1 MPVSGSVRVNTRL
14 DNSQL
19 MKDCRTLKAVVTEA
33 ANAVKRAF
41 HGREIQALEQQ
52 IEATREAMTPIV
64 QQLTEIENR
73 AAAAG
78 KNVARDFQKAQA
90 EAGKLQQQYDALLNK
105 ISEYEAKARAPYDA
119 QIVTYKPTQTD
130 LANNAAVERQYEAAM
145 ASDQVYQKMIAD
157 AEQLRAKQYQ
167 VNQTVQQMKQ
177 AADDAG
183 GTSSARYTELQGE
196 LEALRGR
203 TQDLNDQMRN
213 LGVTGNNTGG
223 MIASAIGGVASRA
236 FSNLQKGA
244 KSVLKT
250 LGTLVKSGIGK
261 ITSSLAQSSKGLQ
274 TFLNRLGSI
283 AAGALVFNVI
293 SAGLRNMTNYM
304 GQALLSSASLR
315 TALGNLSGAAQT
327 AAAPLIQVL
336 TPALTALANAAA
348 TVFSYIAQ
356 LVSFLTGTTVS
367 AASDAAAGVAGV
379 GSAAE
384 ETAQQIKDANKSLAG
399 FDELERLGEPHQDAG
414 SGGGGGAATNQIVP
428 NYDFQGKSPFLDS
441 VLAAIKAGDW
451 YQVGALVA
459 QKLNESMAAIDWG
472 PIDATAIRW
481 STNLYNGLNGAVQNL
496 DWGLLGSTIGN
507 GLNTVLHFID
517 TFFQGFDWV
526 TLGAGVGTGLN
537 NLFATVDWGALG
549 RVLSDKLMAL
559 LQTLHGFVQTFD
571 WAALGM
577 DIATMFGAALANINW
592 VQAAG
597 DLGALAIGVLTAI
610 NTALAQ
616 ADWGLVG
623 QTIMNMLAAIDWLGL
638 IQQLVE
644 LLANTW
650 PLVLTAVLLPAIGSW
665 ITGTLLP
672 AIGAWVAGTVIPA
685 ISQWLAGIAASIVA
699 SIGLWPAILIVALV
713 ALFAALTA
721 VIVANWDEIS
731 NWFSDAWDE
740 FVTGWNDFWNGVA
753 VSAQEWWGNIVE
765 KWTNFCNGI
774 VNGFNNLKA
783 TLSQAWNSFWNSI
796 VTSAQEWWRSI
807 TAAWTNL
814 CNGVVDTFNGLKNS
828 LGQAWNT
835 FWTGLRDRVGDI
847 WNGIVNT
854 VRGAVN
860 SLLGFVNGMLSGIV
874 SGLNGAIDTLNR
886 LSIDI
891 PDWVPVVGGNHLGFS
906 IAHIT
911 APQIP
916 YLAQGA
922 VIPPNREFL
931 AVLGDQTHGTNI
943 EAPLETIQQAVASV
957 MQDNLDGELAA
968 LENIYTALQDILQA
982 VYGIDLSN
990 NAVGRAME
998 RYQMR
1003 QAVITG
1009 RG

>member
-1 MPVSGSVRVNTRL
+1 MNLSVSGSVRINTRL

-19 MKDCRTLKAVVTEA
+19 MKDCRALKTVVTEV

-52 IEATREAMTPIV
+52 MEATREAMSPIV
-64 QQLTEIENR
+64 QELTEIENR
-73 AAAAG
+73 ASAAG
-78 KNVARDFQKAQA
+78 KNSARDFQKAQA

-105 ISEYEAKARAPYDA
+105 ISEYEAKARAPFDA
-119 QIVTYKPTQTD
+119 QLVTYKPTQTD
-130 LANNAAVERQYEAAM
+130 LANNAAVEQQYAAAM

-203 TQDLNDQMRN
+203 TQDLNDQLRN

-223 MIASAIGGVASRA
+223 MIAAAIGGAASRA
-236 FSNLQKGA
+236 FSTLQKGA
-244 KSVLKT
+244 RSVLKT
-250 LGTLVKSGIGK
+250 FGTLVKSGIGK
-261 ITSSLAQSSKGLQ
+261 ITSSLAQSGKGLQ

-327 AAAPLIQVL
+327 AATPLIQVL
-336 TPALTALANAAA
+336 TPALTALASAAA
-348 TVFSYIAQ
+348 TVFGYIAQ

-384 ETAQQIKDANKSLAG
+384 ETAQQVKDASKSLAG
-399 FDELERLGEPHQDAG
+399 FDELERLSEPQQDTG
-414 SGGGGGAATNQIVP
+414 SGGGGGAGASQIVP

-441 VLAAIKAGDW
+441 ILDAIKAGDW
-451 YQVGALVA
+451 YQVGELVA
-459 QKLNESMAAIDWG
+459 QKLNEGMAAIDWG

-481 STNLYNGLNGAVQNL
+481 ATNLYNGLNGAVQNL

-526 TLGAGVGTGLN
+526 TLGAGIGTGLN
-537 NLFATVDWGALG
+537 GLFATIDWAALG
-549 RVLSDKLMAL
+549 RVLSDKFMAL

-571 WAALGM
+571 WAALGLDVAAM
-577 DIATMFGAALANINW
+577 LSAALANIDW

-597 DLGALAIGVLTAI
+597 DLGTLAIGILTAI
-610 NTALAQ
+610 NTALSQ
-616 ADWGLVG
+616 ADWSSVG
-623 QTIMNMLAAIDWLGL
+623 QTIMGMFAAIDWLGL

-650 PLVLTAVLLPAIGSW
+650 PLVLTAVLIPALSAW

-672 AIGAWVAGTVIPA
+672 AIGAWITEVAIPA
-685 ISQWLAGIAASIVA
+685 ILGWLGSIVA
-699 SIGLWPAILIVALV
+699 SIVSTIGLWPALLIAAIV
-713 ALFAALTA
+713 ALFAALVA
-721 VIVANWDEIS
+721 VIVS
-731 NWFSDAWDE
+731 NWEDICDWFSGKWDD
-740 FVTGWNDFWNGVA
+740 FVAGWNDFWDSVA
-753 VSAQEWWGNIVE
+753 FCAQEWWKSVTTE
-765 KWTNFCNGI
+765 WTNFWNGI
-774 VNGFNNLKA
+774 VDKFNALKSG
-783 TLSQAWNSFWNSI
+783 LSQAWD
-796 VTSAQEWWRSI
+796 A
-807 TAAWTNL
+807 
-814 CNGVVDTFNGLKNS
+814 
-828 LGQAWNT
+828 
-835 FWTGLRDRVGDI
+835 FWTGLSDRVGDI

-854 VRGAVN
+854 VKGAVN
-860 SLLGFVNGMLSGIV
+860 SLIGFINGMISAVVG
-874 SGLNGAIDTLNR
+874 GLNSAIDALNS
-886 LSIDI
+886 LSVDI
-891 PDWVPVVGGNHLGFS
+891 PDWVPVVGGNRLGFS
-906 IAHIT
+906 IGHVT

-922 VIPPNREFL
+922 VIPANREFL
-931 AVLGDQTHGTNI
+931 AVLGDQSHGTNV
-943 EAPLETIQQAVASV
+943 EAPLDTIKQAVAEVMEDLQAGQMAGFEAVVSV
-957 MQDNLDGELAA
+957 LRE
-968 LENIYTALQDILQA
+968 ILSA
-982 VYGIDLSN
+982 VYGIELTDED
-990 NAVGRAME
+990 VGRAVQ
-998 RYQMR
+998 RWQHK
-1003 QAVITG
+1003 QLIATG
-1009 RG
+1009 GV

>member
-1 MPVSGSVRVNTRL
+1 MSVSGSVRINTRL

-19 MKDCRTLKAVVTEA
+19 MKDCRALKTVVTEV

-52 IEATREAMTPIV
+52 MEATREAMSPIV
-64 QQLTEIENR
+64 QELTEIETR
-73 AAAAG
+73 ASAAG
-78 KNVARDFQKAQA
+78 KNSARDFQKAQA

-105 ISEYEAKARAPYDA
+105 ISEYEAKARAPFDA

-130 LANNAAVERQYEAAM
+130 LANNAAVEQQYAAAM

-196 LEALRGR
+196 LEALRSR
-203 TQDLNDQMRN
+203 TQDLNDQLHN

-223 MIASAIGGVASRA
+223 MVASAIGGAASRA
-236 FSNLQKGA
+236 FSTLQKGA
-244 KSVLKT
+244 RSVLKT
-250 LGTLVKSGIGK
+250 FGTLVKSGIGK
-261 ITSSLAQSSKGLQ
+261 ITSGLAQSGKGLQ

-293 SAGLRNMTNYM
+293 SSGLSKMTQYM

-356 LVSFLTGTTVS
+356 LVAFLTGTTVS

-384 ETAQQIKDANKSLAG
+384 ETAQQVKDANKSLAG
-399 FDELERLGEPHQDAG
+399 FDELERLSEPQQDTG
-414 SGGGGGAATNQIVP
+414 SGGGGGAGAGQIVP
-428 NYDFQGKSPFLDS
+428 NYDFQGKSLFLDS
-441 VLAAIKAGDW
+441 VLDAIKAGDW
-451 YQVGALVA
+451 YQVGELVA

-481 STNLYNGLNGAVQNL
+481 ATNLYNGLNGAVQNL

-526 TLGAGVGTGLN
+526 TLGAGIGTGLN
-537 NLFATVDWGALG
+537 GLFATIDWAALG
-549 RVLSDKLMAL
+549 RVLSDKFMAL

-571 WAALGM
+571 WGSLGL
-577 DIATMFGAALANINW
+577 DIATMLRAALANIDW

-597 DLGALAIGVLTAI
+597 DLGALAIGILTAI
-610 NTALAQ
+610 NTALSQ
-616 ADWGLVG
+616 ADWGSVG
-623 QTIMNMLAAIDWLGL
+623 QTIMGMFAAIDWLGL

-650 PLVLTAVLLPAIGSW
+650 PLVLTAVLIPALSAW

-672 AIGAWVAGTVIPA
+672 AIGAWITGVAIPA
-685 ISQWLAGIAASIVA
+685 ILGWLGSIVA
-699 SIGLWPAILIVALV
+699 SIVSAIGLWPALLIAAIV
-713 ALFAALTA
+713 ALFAALVA
-721 VIVANWDEIS
+721 VIVS
-731 NWFSDAWDE
+731 NWEDICDWFSGAWDD
-740 FVTGWNDFWNGVA
+740 FVAGWNDFWDSVA
-753 VSAQEWWGNIVE
+753 FCAQEWWKSVTTE
-765 KWTNFCNGI
+765 WTNFWNGI
-774 VNGFNNLKA
+774 VDKFNALKSG
-783 TLSQAWNSFWNSI
+783 LSQAWD
-796 VTSAQEWWRSI
+796 A
-807 TAAWTNL
+807 
-814 CNGVVDTFNGLKNS
+814 
-828 LGQAWNT
+828 
-835 FWTGLRDRVGDI
+835 FWTGLSDRVGDI

-854 VRGAVN
+854 VKGAVN
-860 SLLGFVNGMLSGIV
+860 SLIGFINGMISAVVG
-874 SGLNGAIDTLNR
+874 GLNSAIDALNS
-886 LSIDI
+886 LSVDI
-891 PDWVPVVGGNHLGFS
+891 PDWVPVVGGNRLGFS
-906 IAHIT
+906 IGHIT

-931 AVLGDQTHGTNI
+931 AILGDQTHGTNI
-943 EAPLETIQQAVASV
+943 EAPLETIEQAVANV
-957 MQDNLDGELAA
+957 MGNMLSGQMAGFEAVVSLLQQI
-968 LENIYTALQDILQA
+968 LEAI
-982 VYGIDLSN
+982 YGIEIGDETL
-990 NAVGRAME
+990 AKIIRKVQKKQAI
-998 RYQMR
+998 MR
-1003 QAVITG
+1003 G
-1009 RG
+1009 GY

>member
-1 MPVSGSVRVNTRL
+1 MNLSVSGSVRINTRL

-19 MKDCRTLKAVVTEA
+19 MKDCRALKTVVTEV

-52 IEATREAMTPIV
+52 MEATREAMSPIV
-64 QQLTEIENR
+64 QELTEIENR
-73 AAAAG
+73 ASAAG
-78 KNVARDFQKAQA
+78 KNSARDFQKAQA

-105 ISEYEAKARAPYDA
+105 ISEYEAKARAPFDA
-119 QIVTYKPTQTD
+119 QLVTYKPTQTD
-130 LANNAAVERQYEAAM
+130 LANNAAVEQQYAAAM

-203 TQDLNDQMRN
+203 TQDMNDQLRN

-223 MIASAIGGVASRA
+223 MIAAAIGGAASRA
-236 FSNLQKGA
+236 FSTLQKGA
-244 KSVLKT
+244 RSVLKT
-250 LGTLVKSGIGK
+250 FGTLVKSGIGK
-261 ITSSLAQSSKGLQ
+261 ITSSLAQSGKGLQ

-336 TPALTALANAAA
+336 TPALTALASAAA
-348 TVFSYIAQ
+348 TVFGYIAQ

-384 ETAQQIKDANKSLAG
+384 ETAQQVKDASKSLAG
-399 FDELERLGEPHQDAG
+399 FDELERLSEPQQDTG
-414 SGGGGGAATNQIVP
+414 SGGGGGAGASQIVP

-441 VLAAIKAGDW
+441 ILDAIKAGDW
-451 YQVGALVA
+451 YQVGELVA
-459 QKLNESMAAIDWG
+459 QKLNEGMAAIDWG

-481 STNLYNGLNGAVQNL
+481 ATNLYNGLNGAVQNL

-526 TLGAGVGTGLN
+526 TLGAGIGTGLN
-537 NLFATVDWGALG
+537 GLFATIDWAALG
-549 RVLSDKLMAL
+549 RVLSDKFMAL

-571 WAALGM
+571 WAALGLDVAAM
-577 DIATMFGAALANINW
+577 LSAALANIDW

-597 DLGALAIGVLTAI
+597 DLGTLAIGILTAI
-610 NTALAQ
+610 NTALSQ
-616 ADWGLVG
+616 ADWSSVG
-623 QTIMNMLAAIDWLGL
+623 QTIMGMFAAIDWLGL

-650 PLVLTAVLLPAIGSW
+650 PLVLTAVLIPALSAW

-672 AIGAWVAGTVIPA
+672 AIGAWITEVAIPA
-685 ISQWLAGIAASIVA
+685 ILGWLGSIVA
-699 SIGLWPAILIVALV
+699 SIVSTIGLWPALLIAAIV
-713 ALFAALTA
+713 ALFAALVA
-721 VIVANWDEIS
+721 VIVS
-731 NWFSDAWDE
+731 NWEDICDWFSGKWDD
-740 FVTGWNDFWNGVA
+740 FVAGWNDFWDSVA
-753 VSAQEWWGNIVE
+753 FCAQEWWKSVTTE
-765 KWTNFCNGI
+765 WTNFWNGI
-774 VNGFNNLKA
+774 VDKFNALKSG
-783 TLSQAWNSFWNSI
+783 LSQAWD
-796 VTSAQEWWRSI
+796 A
-807 TAAWTNL
+807 
-814 CNGVVDTFNGLKNS
+814 
-828 LGQAWNT
+828 
-835 FWTGLRDRVGDI
+835 FWTGLSDRVGDI

-854 VRGAVN
+854 VKGAVN
-860 SLLGFVNGMLSGIV
+860 SLIGFINGMISAVVG
-874 SGLNGAIDTLNR
+874 GLNSAIDALNS
-886 LSIDI
+886 LSVDI
-891 PDWVPVVGGNHLGFS
+891 PDWVPVVGGNRLGFS
-906 IAHIT
+906 IGHVT

-922 VIPPNREFL
+922 VIPANREFL
-931 AVLGDQTHGTNI
+931 AVLGDQSHGTNV
-943 EAPLETIQQAVASV
+943 EAPLDTIKQAVAEVMEDLQAGQMAGFEAVVSV
-957 MQDNLDGELAA
+957 LRE
-968 LENIYTALQDILQA
+968 ILSA
-982 VYGIDLSN
+982 VYGIELTDEDVGH
-990 NAVGRAME
+990 AVQRWQ
-998 RYQMR
+998 RK
-1003 QAVITG
+1003 QAIATG
-1009 RG
+1009 GV

>member
-1 MPVSGSVRVNTRL
+1 MSVSGSVRINTRL

-19 MKDCRTLKAVVTEA
+19 MKDCRALKTVVTEV

-52 IEATREAMTPIV
+52 MEATREAMSPIV
-64 QQLTEIENR
+64 QELTEIENR
-73 AAAAG
+73 ASAAG
-78 KNVARDFQKAQA
+78 KNSARDFQKAQA

-105 ISEYEAKARAPYDA
+105 ISEYEAKARAPFDA
-119 QIVTYKPTQTD
+119 QLVTYKPTQTD
-130 LANNAAVERQYEAAM
+130 LANNAAVEQQYAAAM

-203 TQDLNDQMRN
+203 TQDLNDQLRN

-223 MIASAIGGVASRA
+223 MIAAAIGGAASRA
-236 FSNLQKGA
+236 FSTLQKGA
-244 KSVLKT
+244 RSVLKT
-250 LGTLVKSGIGK
+250 FGTLVKSGIGK
-261 ITSSLAQSSKGLQ
+261 ITSSLAQSGKGLQ

-336 TPALTALANAAA
+336 TPALTALASAAA
-348 TVFSYIAQ
+348 TVFGYIAQ

-384 ETAQQIKDANKSLAG
+384 ETAQQVKDASKSLAG
-399 FDELERLGEPHQDAG
+399 FDELERLSEPQQDTG
-414 SGGGGGAATNQIVP
+414 SGGGGGAGASQIVP

-441 VLAAIKAGDW
+441 ILDAIKAGDW
-451 YQVGALVA
+451 YQVGELVA
-459 QKLNESMAAIDWG
+459 QKLNEGMAAIDWG

-481 STNLYNGLNGAVQNL
+481 ATNLYNGLNGAVQNL

-526 TLGAGVGTGLN
+526 TLGAGIGTGLN
-537 NLFATVDWGALG
+537 GLFATIDWAALG
-549 RVLSDKLMAL
+549 RVLSDKFMAL

-571 WAALGM
+571 WAALGLDVAAM
-577 DIATMFGAALANINW
+577 LSAALANIDW

-597 DLGALAIGVLTAI
+597 DLGTLAIGILTAI
-610 NTALAQ
+610 NTALSQ
-616 ADWGLVG
+616 ADWSSVG
-623 QTIMNMLAAIDWLGL
+623 QTIMGMFAAIDWLGL

-650 PLVLTAVLLPAIGSW
+650 PLVLTAVLIPALSAW

-672 AIGAWVAGTVIPA
+672 AIGAWITEVAIPA
-685 ISQWLAGIAASIVA
+685 ILGWLGSIVA
-699 SIGLWPAILIVALV
+699 SIVSTIGLWPALLIAAIV
-713 ALFAALTA
+713 ALFAALVA
-721 VIVANWDEIS
+721 VIVS
-731 NWFSDAWDE
+731 NWEDICDWFSGKWDD
-740 FVTGWNDFWNGVA
+740 FVAGWNDFWDSVA
-753 VSAQEWWGNIVE
+753 FCAQEWWKSVTTE
-765 KWTNFCNGI
+765 WTNFWNGI
-774 VNGFNNLKA
+774 VDKFNALKSG
-783 TLSQAWNSFWNSI
+783 LSQAWD
-796 VTSAQEWWRSI
+796 A
-807 TAAWTNL
+807 
-814 CNGVVDTFNGLKNS
+814 
-828 LGQAWNT
+828 
-835 FWTGLRDRVGDI
+835 FWTGLSDRVGDI

-854 VRGAVN
+854 VKGAVN
-860 SLLGFVNGMLSGIV
+860 SLIGFINGMISAVVG
-874 SGLNGAIDTLNR
+874 GLNSAIDALNS
-886 LSIDI
+886 LSVDI
-891 PDWVPVVGGNHLGFS
+891 PDWVPVVGGNRLGFS
-906 IAHIT
+906 IGHVT

-922 VIPPNREFL
+922 VIPANREFL
-931 AVLGDQTHGTNI
+931 AVLGDQSHGTNV
-943 EAPLETIQQAVASV
+943 EAPLDTIKQAVAEVMEDLQAGQMAGFEAVVSV
-957 MQDNLDGELAA
+957 LRE
-968 LENIYTALQDILQA
+968 ILSA
-982 VYGIDLSN
+982 VYGIELTDEDVGH
-990 NAVGRAME
+990 AVQRWQRKQLTA
-998 RYQMR
+998 
-1003 QAVITG
+1003 TG
-1009 RG
+1009 GV

>member
-1 MPVSGSVRVNTRL
+1 MNLSVSGSVRINTRL

-19 MKDCRTLKAVVTEA
+19 MKDCRALKTVVTEV

-52 IEATREAMTPIV
+52 MEATREAMSPIV
-64 QQLTEIENR
+64 QELTEIENR
-73 AAAAG
+73 ASAAG
-78 KNVARDFQKAQA
+78 KNSARDFQKAQA

-105 ISEYEAKARAPYDA
+105 ISEYEAKARAPFDA
-119 QIVTYKPTQTD
+119 QLVTYKPTQTD
-130 LANNAAVERQYEAAM
+130 LANNAAVEQQYAAAM

-203 TQDLNDQMRN
+203 TQDLNDQLRN

-223 MIASAIGGVASRA
+223 MIAAAIGGAASRA
-236 FSNLQKGA
+236 FSTLQKGA
-244 KSVLKT
+244 RSVLKT
-250 LGTLVKSGIGK
+250 FGTLVKSGIGK
-261 ITSSLAQSSKGLQ
+261 ITSSLAQSGKGLQ

-336 TPALTALANAAA
+336 TPALTALASAAA
-348 TVFSYIAQ
+348 TVFGYIAQ

-384 ETAQQIKDANKSLAG
+384 ETAQQVKDASKSLAG
-399 FDELERLGEPHQDAG
+399 FDELERLSEPQQDTG
-414 SGGGGGAATNQIVP
+414 SGGGGGAGASQIVP

-441 VLAAIKAGDW
+441 ILDAIKAGDW
-451 YQVGALVA
+451 YQVGELVA
-459 QKLNESMAAIDWG
+459 QKLNEGMAAIDWG

-481 STNLYNGLNGAVQNL
+481 ATNLYNGLNGAVQNL

-507 GLNTVLHFID
+507 GLNTVLHFIN

-526 TLGAGVGTGLN
+526 TLGAGIGTGLN
-537 NLFATVDWGALG
+537 GLFATIDWAALG
-549 RVLSDKLMAL
+549 RVLSDKFMAL

-571 WAALGM
+571 WAALGLDVAAM
-577 DIATMFGAALANINW
+577 LSAALANIDW

-597 DLGALAIGVLTAI
+597 DLGTLAIGILTAI
-610 NTALAQ
+610 NTALSQ
-616 ADWGLVG
+616 ADWSSVG
-623 QTIMNMLAAIDWLGL
+623 QTIMGMFAAIDWLGL

-650 PLVLTAVLLPAIGSW
+650 PLVLTAVLIPALSAW

-672 AIGAWVAGTVIPA
+672 AIGAWITEVAIPA
-685 ISQWLAGIAASIVA
+685 ILGWLGSIVA
-699 SIGLWPAILIVALV
+699 SIVSTIGLWPALLIAAIV
-713 ALFAALTA
+713 ALFAALVA
-721 VIVANWDEIS
+721 VIVS
-731 NWFSDAWDE
+731 NWEDICDWFSGKWDD
-740 FVTGWNDFWNGVA
+740 FVAGWNDFWDSVA
-753 VSAQEWWGNIVE
+753 FCAQEWWKSVTTE
-765 KWTNFCNGI
+765 WTNFWNGI
-774 VNGFNNLKA
+774 VDKFNALKSG
-783 TLSQAWNSFWNSI
+783 LSQAWD
-796 VTSAQEWWRSI
+796 A
-807 TAAWTNL
+807 
-814 CNGVVDTFNGLKNS
+814 
-828 LGQAWNT
+828 
-835 FWTGLRDRVGDI
+835 FWTGLSDRVGDI

-854 VRGAVN
+854 VKGAVN
-860 SLLGFVNGMLSGIV
+860 SLIGFINGMISAVVG
-874 SGLNGAIDTLNR
+874 GLNSAIDALNS
-886 LSIDI
+886 LSVDI
-891 PDWVPVVGGNHLGFS
+891 PDWVPVVGGNRLGFS
-906 IAHIT
+906 IGHVT

-922 VIPPNREFL
+922 VIPANREFL
-931 AVLGDQTHGTNI
+931 AVLGDQSHGTNV
-943 EAPLETIQQAVASV
+943 EAPLDTIKQAVAEVMEDLQAGQMAGFEAVVSV
-957 MQDNLDGELAA
+957 LRE
-968 LENIYTALQDILQA
+968 ILSA
-982 VYGIDLSN
+982 VYGIELTDED
-990 NAVGRAME
+990 VGRAVQ
-998 RYQMR
+998 RWQR
-1003 QAVITG
+1003 KQLTATG
-1009 RG
+1009 GV

>member
-1 MPVSGSVRVNTRL
+1 MSVSGSVRINTRL

-19 MKDCRTLKAVVTEA
+19 MKDCRALKTVVTEV

-52 IEATREAMTPIV
+52 MEATREAMSPIV
-64 QQLTEIENR
+64 QELTEIETR
-73 AAAAG
+73 ASAAG
-78 KNVARDFQKAQA
+78 KNSARDFQKAQA

-105 ISEYEAKARAPYDA
+105 ISEYEAKARAPFDA

-130 LANNAAVERQYEAAM
+130 LANNAAVEQQYAAAM

-196 LEALRGR
+196 LEALRSR
-203 TQDLNDQMRN
+203 TQDLNDQLHN

-223 MIASAIGGVASRA
+223 MVASAIGGAASRA
-236 FSNLQKGA
+236 FSTLQKGA
-244 KSVLKT
+244 RSVLKT
-250 LGTLVKSGIGK
+250 FGTLVKSGIGK
-261 ITSSLAQSSKGLQ
+261 ITSGLAQSGKGLQ

-293 SAGLRNMTNYM
+293 SSGLSKMTQYM

-356 LVSFLTGTTVS
+356 LVAFLTGTTVS

-384 ETAQQIKDANKSLAG
+384 ETAQQVKDANKSLAG
-399 FDELERLGEPHQDAG
+399 FDELERLSEPQQDTG
-414 SGGGGGAATNQIVP
+414 SGGGGGAGAGQIVP

-441 VLAAIKAGDW
+441 VLDAIKAGDW
-451 YQVGALVA
+451 YQVGELVA

-481 STNLYNGLNGAVQNL
+481 ATNLYNGLNGAVQNL

-526 TLGAGVGTGLN
+526 TLGAGIGTGLN
-537 NLFATVDWGALG
+537 GLFATIDWAALG
-549 RVLSDKLMAL
+549 RVLSDKFMAL

-571 WAALGM
+571 WGSLGL
-577 DIATMFGAALANINW
+577 DIATMLRAALANIDW

-597 DLGALAIGVLTAI
+597 DLGALAIGILTAI
-610 NTALAQ
+610 NTALSQ
-616 ADWGLVG
+616 ADWGSVG
-623 QTIMNMLAAIDWLGL
+623 QTIMGMFAAIDWLGL

-650 PLVLTAVLLPAIGSW
+650 PLVLTAVLIPALSAW

-672 AIGAWVAGTVIPA
+672 AIGAWITGVAIPA
-685 ISQWLAGIAASIVA
+685 ILGWLGSIVA
-699 SIGLWPAILIVALV
+699 SIVSAIGLWPALLIAAIV
-713 ALFAALTA
+713 ALFAALVA
-721 VIVANWDEIS
+721 VIVS
-731 NWFSDAWDE
+731 NWEDICDWFSGAWDD
-740 FVTGWNDFWNGVA
+740 FVVGWNDFWDSVA
-753 VSAQEWWGNIVE
+753 FCAQEWWKSVTTE
-765 KWTNFCNGI
+765 WTNFWNGI
-774 VNGFNNLKA
+774 VDKFNALKSG
-783 TLSQAWNSFWNSI
+783 LSQAWD
-796 VTSAQEWWRSI
+796 A
-807 TAAWTNL
+807 
-814 CNGVVDTFNGLKNS
+814 
-828 LGQAWNT
+828 
-835 FWTGLRDRVGDI
+835 FWTGLSDRVGDI

-854 VRGAVN
+854 VKGAVN
-860 SLLGFVNGMLSGIV
+860 SLIGFINGMISAVVG
-874 SGLNGAIDTLNR
+874 GLNSAIDALNS
-886 LSIDI
+886 LSVDI
-891 PDWVPVVGGNHLGFS
+891 PDWVPVVGGNRLGFS
-906 IAHIT
+906 IGHIT

-931 AVLGDQTHGTNI
+931 AILGDQTHGTNI
-943 EAPLETIQQAVASV
+943 EAPLETIEQAVANV
-957 MQDNLDGELAA
+957 MGNMLSGQMAGFEAVVSLLQQI
-968 LENIYTALQDILQA
+968 LEAI
-982 VYGIDLSN
+982 YGIEIGDETL
-990 NAVGRAME
+990 AKIIRKVQKKQAI
-998 RYQMR
+998 MR
-1003 QAVITG
+1003 G
-1009 RG
+1009 GY

>member
-1 MPVSGSVRVNTRL
+1 MSVSGSVRINTRL

-19 MKDCRTLKAVVTEA
+19 MKDCRALKTVVTEV

-52 IEATREAMTPIV
+52 MEATREAMSPIV
-64 QQLTEIENR
+64 QELTEIENR
-73 AAAAG
+73 ASAAG
-78 KNVARDFQKAQA
+78 KNSARDFQKAQA

-105 ISEYEAKARAPYDA
+105 ISEYEAKARAPFDA
-119 QIVTYKPTQTD
+119 QLVTYKPTQTD
-130 LANNAAVERQYEAAM
+130 LANNAAVEQQYAAAM

-203 TQDLNDQMRN
+203 TQDLNDQLRN

-223 MIASAIGGVASRA
+223 MIAAAIGGAASRA
-236 FSNLQKGA
+236 FSTLQKGA
-244 KSVLKT
+244 RSVLKT
-250 LGTLVKSGIGK
+250 FGTLVKSGIGK
-261 ITSSLAQSSKGLQ
+261 ITSSLAQSGKGLQ

-336 TPALTALANAAA
+336 TPALTALASAAA
-348 TVFSYIAQ
+348 TVFGYIAQ

-384 ETAQQIKDANKSLAG
+384 ETAQQVKDASKSLAG
-399 FDELERLGEPHQDAG
+399 FDELERLSEPQQDTG
-414 SGGGGGAATNQIVP
+414 SGGGGGAGASQIVP

-441 VLAAIKAGDW
+441 ILDAIKAGDW
-451 YQVGALVA
+451 YQVGELVA
-459 QKLNESMAAIDWG
+459 QKLNEGMAAIDWG

-481 STNLYNGLNGAVQNL
+481 ATNLYNGLNGAVQNL

-526 TLGAGVGTGLN
+526 TLGAGIGTGLN
-537 NLFATVDWGALG
+537 GLFATIDWAALG
-549 RVLSDKLMAL
+549 RVLSDKFMAL

-571 WAALGM
+571 WAALGLDVAAM
-577 DIATMFGAALANINW
+577 LSAALANIDW

-597 DLGALAIGVLTAI
+597 DLGTLAIGILTAI
-610 NTALAQ
+610 NTALSQ
-616 ADWGLVG
+616 ADWSSVG
-623 QTIMNMLAAIDWLGL
+623 QTIMGMFAAIDWLGL

-650 PLVLTAVLLPAIGSW
+650 PLVLTAVLIPALSAW

-672 AIGAWVAGTVIPA
+672 AIGAWITEVAIPA
-685 ISQWLAGIAASIVA
+685 ILGWLGSIVA
-699 SIGLWPAILIVALV
+699 SIVSTIGLWPALLIAAIV
-713 ALFAALTA
+713 ALFAALVA
-721 VIVANWDEIS
+721 VIVS
-731 NWFSDAWDE
+731 NWEDICDWFSGKWDD
-740 FVTGWNDFWNGVA
+740 FVAGWNDFWDSVA
-753 VSAQEWWGNIVE
+753 FCAQEWWKSVTTE
-765 KWTNFCNGI
+765 WTNFWNGI
-774 VNGFNNLKA
+774 VDKFNALKSG
-783 TLSQAWNSFWNSI
+783 LSQAWD
-796 VTSAQEWWRSI
+796 A
-807 TAAWTNL
+807 
-814 CNGVVDTFNGLKNS
+814 
-828 LGQAWNT
+828 
-835 FWTGLRDRVGDI
+835 FWTGLSDRVGDI

-854 VRGAVN
+854 VKGAVN
-860 SLLGFVNGMLSGIV
+860 SLIGFINGMISAVVG
-874 SGLNGAIDTLNR
+874 GLNSAIDALNS
-886 LSIDI
+886 LSVDI
-891 PDWVPVVGGNHLGFS
+891 PDWVPVVGGNRLGFS
-906 IAHIT
+906 IGHVT

-922 VIPPNREFL
+922 VIPANREFL
-931 AVLGDQTHGTNI
+931 AVLGDQSHGTNV
-943 EAPLETIQQAVASV
+943 EAPLDTIKQAVAEV
-957 MQDNLDGELAA
+957 MED
-968 LENIYTALQDILQA
+968 LQA
-982 VYGIDLSN
+982 GQMAGFEAVVSVLREILSAVSGIELTDED
-990 NAVGRAME
+990 VGRAVQ
-998 RYQMR
+998 RWQSK
-1003 QAVITG
+1003 QLTATG
-1009 RG
+1009 GV

>member
-1 MPVSGSVRVNTRL
+1 MSVSGSVRINTRL

-19 MKDCRTLKAVVTEA
+19 MKDCRALKTVVTEV

-52 IEATREAMTPIV
+52 MEATREAMSPIV
-64 QQLTEIENR
+64 QELTEIENR
-73 AAAAG
+73 ASAAG
-78 KNVARDFQKAQA
+78 KNSARDFQKAQA

-105 ISEYEAKARAPYDA
+105 ISEYEAKARAPFDA
-119 QIVTYKPTQTD
+119 QLVTYKPTQTD
-130 LANNAAVERQYEAAM
+130 LANNAAVEQQYAAAM

-203 TQDLNDQMRN
+203 TQDLNDQLRN

-223 MIASAIGGVASRA
+223 MIAAAIGGAASRA
-236 FSNLQKGA
+236 FSTLQKGA
-244 KSVLKT
+244 RSVLKT
-250 LGTLVKSGIGK
+250 FGTLVKSGIGK
-261 ITSSLAQSSKGLQ
+261 ITSSLAQSGKGLQ

-336 TPALTALANAAA
+336 TPALTALASAAA
-348 TVFSYIAQ
+348 TVFGYIAQ

-384 ETAQQIKDANKSLAG
+384 ETAQQVKDASKSLAG
-399 FDELERLGEPHQDAG
+399 FDELERLSEPQQDTG
-414 SGGGGGAATNQIVP
+414 SGGGGGAGASQIVP

-441 VLAAIKAGDW
+441 ILDAIKAGDW
-451 YQVGALVA
+451 YQVGELVA
-459 QKLNESMAAIDWG
+459 QKLNEGMAAIDWG

-481 STNLYNGLNGAVQNL
+481 ATNLYNGLNGAVQNL

-526 TLGAGVGTGLN
+526 TLGAGIGTGLN
-537 NLFATVDWGALG
+537 GLFATIDWAALG
-549 RVLSDKLMAL
+549 RVLSDKFMAL

-571 WAALGM
+571 WAALGLDVAAM
-577 DIATMFGAALANINW
+577 LSAALANIDW

-597 DLGALAIGVLTAI
+597 DLGTLAIGILTAI
-610 NTALAQ
+610 NTALSQ
-616 ADWGLVG
+616 ADWSSVG
-623 QTIMNMLAAIDWLGL
+623 QTIMGMFAAIDWLGL

-650 PLVLTAVLLPAIGSW
+650 PLVLTAVLIPALSAW

-672 AIGAWVAGTVIPA
+672 AIGAWITEVAIPA
-685 ISQWLAGIAASIVA
+685 ILGWLGSIVA
-699 SIGLWPAILIVALV
+699 SIVSTIGLWPALLIAAIV
-713 ALFAALTA
+713 ALFAALVA
-721 VIVANWDEIS
+721 VIVS
-731 NWFSDAWDE
+731 NWEDICDWFSGKWDD
-740 FVTGWNDFWNGVA
+740 FVAGWNDFWDSVA
-753 VSAQEWWGNIVE
+753 FCAQEWWKSVTTE
-765 KWTNFCNGI
+765 WTNFWNGI
-774 VNGFNNLKA
+774 VDKFNALKSG
-783 TLSQAWNSFWNSI
+783 LSQAWD
-796 VTSAQEWWRSI
+796 A
-807 TAAWTNL
+807 
-814 CNGVVDTFNGLKNS
+814 
-828 LGQAWNT
+828 
-835 FWTGLRDRVGDI
+835 FWTGLSDRVGDI

-854 VRGAVN
+854 VKGAVN
-860 SLLGFVNGMLSGIV
+860 SLIGFINGMISAVVG
-874 SGLNGAIDTLNR
+874 GLNSAIDALNS
-886 LSIDI
+886 LSVDI
-891 PDWVPVVGGNHLGFS
+891 PDWVPVVGGNRLGFS
-906 IAHIT
+906 IGHVT

-922 VIPPNREFL
+922 VIPANREFL
-931 AVLGDQTHGTNI
+931 AVLGDQSHGTNV
-943 EAPLETIQQAVASV
+943 EAPLDTIKQAVAEVMEDLQAGQMAGFEAVVSV
-957 MQDNLDGELAA
+957 LRE
-968 LENIYTALQDILQA
+968 ILSA
-982 VYGIDLSN
+982 VYGIELTDDD
-990 NAVGRAME
+990 VGRAVQ
-998 RYQMR
+998 RWQR
-1003 QAVITG
+1003 KQLTATG
-1009 RG
+1009 GV

>member
-1 MPVSGSVRVNTRL
+1 MNLSVSGSVRINTRL

-19 MKDCRTLKAVVTEA
+19 MKDCRTLKTVVTEV

-52 IEATREAMTPIV
+52 MEATREAMSPIV
-64 QQLTEIENR
+64 QELTEIENR
-73 AAAAG
+73 ASAAG
-78 KNVARDFQKAQA
+78 KNSARDFQKAQA

-105 ISEYEAKARAPYDA
+105 ISEYEAKARAPFDA
-119 QIVTYKPTQTD
+119 QLVTYKPTQTD
-130 LANNAAVERQYEAAM
+130 LANNAAVEQQYAAAM

-203 TQDLNDQMRN
+203 TQDLNDQLRN

-223 MIASAIGGVASRA
+223 MIAAAIGGAASRA
-236 FSNLQKGA
+236 FSTLQKGA
-244 KSVLKT
+244 RSVLKT
-250 LGTLVKSGIGK
+250 FGTLVKSGIGK
-261 ITSSLAQSSKGLQ
+261 ITSSLAQSGKGLQ

-336 TPALTALANAAA
+336 TPALTALASAAA
-348 TVFSYIAQ
+348 TVFGYIAQ

-384 ETAQQIKDANKSLAG
+384 ETAQQVKDASKSLAG
-399 FDELERLGEPHQDAG
+399 FDELERLSEPQQDTG
-414 SGGGGGAATNQIVP
+414 SGGGGGAGASQIVP

-441 VLAAIKAGDW
+441 ILDAIKAGDW
-451 YQVGALVA
+451 YQVGELVA
-459 QKLNESMAAIDWG
+459 QKLNEGMAAIDWG

-481 STNLYNGLNGAVQNL
+481 ATNLYNGLNGAVQNL

-526 TLGAGVGTGLN
+526 TLGAGIGTGLN
-537 NLFATVDWGALG
+537 GLFATIDWAALG
-549 RVLSDKLMAL
+549 RVLSDKFMAL

-571 WAALGM
+571 WAALGLDVAAM
-577 DIATMFGAALANINW
+577 LSAALANIDW

-597 DLGALAIGVLTAI
+597 DLGTLAIGILTAI
-610 NTALAQ
+610 NTALSQ
-616 ADWGLVG
+616 ADWSSVG
-623 QTIMNMLAAIDWLGL
+623 QTIMGMFAAIDWLGL

-650 PLVLTAVLLPAIGSW
+650 PLVLTAVLIPALSAW

-672 AIGAWVAGTVIPA
+672 AIGAWITEVAIPA
-685 ISQWLAGIAASIVA
+685 ILGWLGSIVA
-699 SIGLWPAILIVALV
+699 SIVSTIGLWPALLIAAIV
-713 ALFAALTA
+713 ALFAALVA
-721 VIVANWDEIS
+721 VIVS
-731 NWFSDAWDE
+731 NWEDICDWFSGKWDD
-740 FVTGWNDFWNGVA
+740 FVAGWNDFWDSVA
-753 VSAQEWWGNIVE
+753 FCAQEWWKSVTTE
-765 KWTNFCNGI
+765 WTNFWNGI
-774 VNGFNNLKA
+774 VDKFNALKSG
-783 TLSQAWNSFWNSI
+783 LSQAWD
-796 VTSAQEWWRSI
+796 A
-807 TAAWTNL
+807 
-814 CNGVVDTFNGLKNS
+814 
-828 LGQAWNT
+828 
-835 FWTGLRDRVGDI
+835 FWTGLSDRVGDI

-854 VRGAVN
+854 VKGAVN
-860 SLLGFVNGMLSGIV
+860 SLIGFINGMISAVVG
-874 SGLNGAIDTLNR
+874 GLNSAIDALNS
-886 LSIDI
+886 LSVDI
-891 PDWVPVVGGNHLGFS
+891 PDWVPVVGGNRLGFS
-906 IAHIT
+906 IGHVT

-922 VIPPNREFL
+922 VIPANREFL
-931 AVLGDQTHGTNI
+931 AVLGDQSHGTNV
-943 EAPLETIQQAVASV
+943 EAPLDTIKQAVAEVMEDLQAGQMAGFEAVVSV
-957 MQDNLDGELAA
+957 LRE
-968 LENIYTALQDILQA
+968 ILSA
-982 VYGIDLSN
+982 VYGIELTDED
-990 NAVGRAME
+990 VGRAVQ
-998 RYQMR
+998 RWQHK
-1003 QAVITG
+1003 QLIATG
-1009 RG
+1009 GV

>member
-1 MPVSGSVRVNTRL
+1 MSVSGSVRINTRL

-19 MKDCRTLKAVVTEA
+19 MKDCRALKTVVTEV

-52 IEATREAMTPIV
+52 MEATREAMSPIV
-64 QQLTEIENR
+64 QELTEIENR
-73 AAAAG
+73 ASAAG
-78 KNVARDFQKAQA
+78 KNSARDFQKAQA

-105 ISEYEAKARAPYDA
+105 ISEYEAKARAPFDA
-119 QIVTYKPTQTD
+119 QLVTYKPTQTD
-130 LANNAAVERQYEAAM
+130 LANNAAVEQQYAAAM

-203 TQDLNDQMRN
+203 TQDLNDQLRN

-223 MIASAIGGVASRA
+223 MIAAAIGGAASRA
-236 FSNLQKGA
+236 FSTLQKGA
-244 KSVLKT
+244 RSVLKT
-250 LGTLVKSGIGK
+250 FGTLVKSGIGK
-261 ITSSLAQSSKGLQ
+261 ITSSLAQSGKGLQ

-336 TPALTALANAAA
+336 TPALTALASAAA
-348 TVFSYIAQ
+348 TVFGYIAQ

-384 ETAQQIKDANKSLAG
+384 ETAQQVKDASKSLAG
-399 FDELERLGEPHQDAG
+399 FDELERLSEPQQDTG
-414 SGGGGGAATNQIVP
+414 SGGGGGAGASQIVP

-441 VLAAIKAGDW
+441 ILDAIKAGDW
-451 YQVGALVA
+451 YQVGELVA
-459 QKLNESMAAIDWG
+459 QKLNEGMAAIDWG

-481 STNLYNGLNGAVQNL
+481 ATNLYNGLNGAVQNL

-526 TLGAGVGTGLN
+526 TLGAGIGTGLN
-537 NLFATVDWGALG
+537 GLFATIDWAALG
-549 RVLSDKLMAL
+549 RVLSDKFMAL

-571 WAALGM
+571 WAALGLDVAAM
-577 DIATMFGAALANINW
+577 LSAALANIDW

-597 DLGALAIGVLTAI
+597 DLGTLAIGILTAI
-610 NTALAQ
+610 NTALSQ
-616 ADWGLVG
+616 ADWSSVG
-623 QTIMNMLAAIDWLGL
+623 QTIMGMFAAIDWLGL

-650 PLVLTAVLLPAIGSW
+650 PLVLTAVLIPALSAW

-672 AIGAWVAGTVIPA
+672 AIGAWITEVAIPA
-685 ISQWLAGIAASIVA
+685 ILGWLGSIVA
-699 SIGLWPAILIVALV
+699 SIVSTIGLWPALLIAAIV
-713 ALFAALTA
+713 ALFAALVA
-721 VIVANWDEIS
+721 VIVS
-731 NWFSDAWDE
+731 NWEDICDWFSGKWDD
-740 FVTGWNDFWNGVA
+740 FVAGWNDFWDSVA
-753 VSAQEWWGNIVE
+753 FCAQEWWKSVTTE
-765 KWTNFCNGI
+765 WTNFWNGI
-774 VNGFNNLKA
+774 VDKFNALKSG
-783 TLSQAWNSFWNSI
+783 LSQAWD
-796 VTSAQEWWRSI
+796 A
-807 TAAWTNL
+807 
-814 CNGVVDTFNGLKNS
+814 
-828 LGQAWNT
+828 
-835 FWTGLRDRVGDI
+835 FWTGLSDRVGDI

-854 VRGAVN
+854 VKGAVN
-860 SLLGFVNGMLSGIV
+860 SLIGFINGMISAVVG
-874 SGLNGAIDTLNR
+874 GLNSAIDALNS
-886 LSIDI
+886 LSVDI
-891 PDWVPVVGGNHLGFS
+891 PDWVPVVGGNRLGFS
-906 IAHIT
+906 IGHVT

-922 VIPPNREFL
+922 VIPANREFL
-931 AVLGDQTHGTNI
+931 AVLR
-943 EAPLETIQQAVASV
+943 E
-957 MQDNLDGELAA
+957 
-968 LENIYTALQDILQA
+968 ILSA
-982 VYGIDLSN
+982 VYGIELTDED
-990 NAVGRAME
+990 VGRAVQ
-998 RYQMR
+998 RWQR
-1003 QAVITG
+1003 KQLTATG
-1009 RG
+1009 GV

>member
-1 MPVSGSVRVNTRL
+1 MNLSVSGSVRINTRL

-19 MKDCRTLKAVVTEA
+19 MKDCRALKTVVTEV

-52 IEATREAMTPIV
+52 MEATREAMSPIV
-64 QQLTEIENR
+64 QELTEIENR
-73 AAAAG
+73 ASAAG
-78 KNVARDFQKAQA
+78 KNSARDFQKAQA

-105 ISEYEAKARAPYDA
+105 ISEYEAKARAPFDA
-119 QIVTYKPTQTD
+119 QLVTYKPTQTD
-130 LANNAAVERQYEAAM
+130 LANNAAVEQQYAAAM

-203 TQDLNDQMRN
+203 TQDLNDQLRN

-223 MIASAIGGVASRA
+223 MIAAAIGGAASRA
-236 FSNLQKGA
+236 FSTLQKGA
-244 KSVLKT
+244 RSVLKT
-250 LGTLVKSGIGK
+250 FGTLVKSGIGK
-261 ITSSLAQSSKGLQ
+261 ITSSLAQSGKGLQ

-336 TPALTALANAAA
+336 TPALTALASAAA
-348 TVFSYIAQ
+348 TVFGYIAQ

-384 ETAQQIKDANKSLAG
+384 ETAQQVKDASKSLAG
-399 FDELERLGEPHQDAG
+399 FDELERLSEPQQDTG
-414 SGGGGGAATNQIVP
+414 SGGGGGAGASQIVP

-441 VLAAIKAGDW
+441 ILDAIKAGDW
-451 YQVGALVA
+451 YQVGELVA
-459 QKLNESMAAIDWG
+459 QKLNEGMAAIDWG

-481 STNLYNGLNGAVQNL
+481 ATNLYNGLNGAVQNL

-526 TLGAGVGTGLN
+526 TLGAGIGTGLN
-537 NLFATVDWGALG
+537 GLFATIDWAALG
-549 RVLSDKLMAL
+549 RVLSDKFMAL

-571 WAALGM
+571 WAALGLDVAAM
-577 DIATMFGAALANINW
+577 LSAALANIDW

-597 DLGALAIGVLTAI
+597 DLGTLAIGILTAI
-610 NTALAQ
+610 NTALSQ
-616 ADWGLVG
+616 ADWSSVG
-623 QTIMNMLAAIDWLGL
+623 QTIMGMFAAIDWLGL

-650 PLVLTAVLLPAIGSW
+650 PLVLTAVLIPALSAW

-672 AIGAWVAGTVIPA
+672 AIGAWITEVAIPA
-685 ISQWLAGIAASIVA
+685 ILGWLGSIVA
-699 SIGLWPAILIVALV
+699 SIVSTIGLWPALLIAAIV
-713 ALFAALTA
+713 ALFAALVA
-721 VIVANWDEIS
+721 VIVS
-731 NWFSDAWDE
+731 NWEDICDWFSGKWDD
-740 FVTGWNDFWNGVA
+740 FVAEWNDFWDSVA
-753 VSAQEWWGNIVE
+753 FCAQEWWKSVTTE
-765 KWTNFCNGI
+765 WTNFWNGI
-774 VNGFNNLKA
+774 VDKFNALKSG
-783 TLSQAWNSFWNSI
+783 LSQAWD
-796 VTSAQEWWRSI
+796 A
-807 TAAWTNL
+807 
-814 CNGVVDTFNGLKNS
+814 
-828 LGQAWNT
+828 
-835 FWTGLRDRVGDI
+835 FWTGLSDRVGDI

-854 VRGAVN
+854 VKGAVN
-860 SLLGFVNGMLSGIV
+860 SLIGFINGMISAVVG
-874 SGLNGAIDTLNR
+874 GLNSAIDALNS
-886 LSIDI
+886 LSVDI
-891 PDWVPVVGGNHLGFS
+891 PDWVPVVGGNRLGFS
-906 IAHIT
+906 IGHVT

-922 VIPPNREFL
+922 VIPANREFL
-931 AVLGDQTHGTNI
+931 AVLGDQSHGTNV
-943 EAPLETIQQAVASV
+943 EAPLDTIKQAVAEVMEDLQAGQMAGFEAVVSV
-957 MQDNLDGELAA
+957 LRE
-968 LENIYTALQDILQA
+968 ILSA
-982 VYGIDLSN
+982 VYGIELTDED
-990 NAVGRAME
+990 VGRAVQ
-998 RYQMR
+998 RWQR
-1003 QAVITG
+1003 KQLTATG
-1009 RG
+1009 GV

>member
-1 MPVSGSVRVNTRL
+1 MSVSGSVRINTRL

-19 MKDCRTLKAVVTEA
+19 MKDCRALKTVVTEV

-52 IEATREAMTPIV
+52 MEATREAMSPIV
-64 QQLTEIENR
+64 QELTEIETR
-73 AAAAG
+73 ASAAG
-78 KNVARDFQKAQA
+78 KNSARDFQKAQA

-105 ISEYEAKARAPYDA
+105 ISEYEAKARAPFDA

-130 LANNAAVERQYEAAM
+130 LANNAAVEQQYAAAM

-177 AADDAG
+177 AAEDAG

-203 TQDLNDQMRN
+203 TQALNDQMRN

-223 MIASAIGGVASRA
+223 MIASAIGGAASRA
-236 FSNLQKGA
+236 FSTLQKGA
-244 KSVLKT
+244 RSVLKT
-250 LGTLVKSGIGK
+250 FGTLVKSGIGK
-261 ITSSLAQSSKGLQ
+261 ITSGLAQSGKGLQ
-274 TFLNRLGSI
+274 PFLNRLGSI

-293 SAGLRNMTNYM
+293 SSGLSKMTQYM
-304 GQALLSSASLR
+304 GKALLSSASLR

-327 AAAPLIQVL
+327 AAAPLFQVL

-356 LVSFLTGTTVS
+356 LVTFLTGTTVS

-384 ETAQQIKDANKSLAG
+384 ETAQQVKDANKSIAG
-399 FDELERLGEPHQDAG
+399 FDELERLNEPQQDTG
-414 SGGGGGAATNQIVP
+414 SGGGGGAGASQIVP

-441 VLAAIKAGDW
+441 VLDAIKAGDW
-451 YQVGALVA
+451 YQVGELVA

-481 STNLYNGLNGAVQNL
+481 ATNLYNGLNGAVQNL

-526 TLGAGVGTGLN
+526 TLGAGIGTGLN
-537 NLFATVDWGALG
+537 GLFATIDWAALG
-549 RVLSDKLMAL
+549 RVLSDKFMAL

-571 WAALGM
+571 WGSLGL
-577 DIATMFGAALANINW
+577 DIATMLRAALANIDW

-597 DLGALAIGVLTAI
+597 DLGALAIGILTAI
-610 NTALAQ
+610 NTALSQ
-616 ADWGLVG
+616 ADWGSVG
-623 QTIMNMLAAIDWLGL
+623 QTIMGMFAAIDWLGL

-650 PLVLTAVLLPAIGSW
+650 PLVLTAVLIPALSAW

-672 AIGAWVAGTVIPA
+672 AIGAWITGVAIPA
-685 ISQWLAGIAASIVA
+685 ILGWLGSIVA
-699 SIGLWPAILIVALV
+699 SIVSAIGLWPALLIAAIV
-713 ALFAALTA
+713 ALFAALVA
-721 VIVANWDEIS
+721 VIVS
-731 NWFSDAWDE
+731 NWEDICDWFSGAWDD
-740 FVTGWNDFWNGVA
+740 FVAGWNDFWDSVA
-753 VSAQEWWGNIVE
+753 FCAQEWWKSVTTE
-765 KWTNFCNGI
+765 WTNFWNGI
-774 VNGFNNLKA
+774 VDKFNALKSG
-783 TLSQAWNSFWNSI
+783 LSQAWD
-796 VTSAQEWWRSI
+796 A
-807 TAAWTNL
+807 
-814 CNGVVDTFNGLKNS
+814 
-828 LGQAWNT
+828 
-835 FWTGLRDRVGDI
+835 FWTGLSDRVGDI

-854 VRGAVN
+854 VKGAVN
-860 SLLGFVNGMLSGIV
+860 SLIGFINGMISAVVG
-874 SGLNGAIDTLNR
+874 GLNSAIDALNS
-886 LSIDI
+886 LSVDI
-891 PDWVPVVGGNHLGFS
+891 PDWVPVVGGNRLGFS
-906 IAHIT
+906 IGHIT

-931 AVLGDQTHGTNI
+931 AILGDQTHGTNI
-943 EAPLETIQQAVASV
+943 EAPLETIEQAVANV
-957 MQDNLDGELAA
+957 MGNMLSGQMAGFEAVVSLLQQI
-968 LENIYTALQDILQA
+968 LEAI
-982 VYGIDLSN
+982 YGIEIGDETL
-990 NAVGRAME
+990 AKIIRKVQKKQAI
-998 RYQMR
+998 MR
-1003 QAVITG
+1003 G
-1009 RG
+1009 GY

>member
-1 MPVSGSVRVNTRL
+1 MNLSVSGSVRINTRL

-19 MKDCRTLKAVVTEA
+19 MKDCRTLKTVVTEV

-52 IEATREAMTPIV
+52 MEATREAMSPIV
-64 QQLTEIENR
+64 QELTEIENR
-73 AAAAG
+73 ASAAG
-78 KNVARDFQKAQA
+78 KNSARDFQKAQA

-105 ISEYEAKARAPYDA
+105 ISEYEAKARAPFDA
-119 QIVTYKPTQTD
+119 QLVTYKPTQTD
-130 LANNAAVERQYEAAM
+130 LANNAAVEQQYAAAM

-203 TQDLNDQMRN
+203 TQDLNDQLRN

-223 MIASAIGGVASRA
+223 MIAAAIGGAASRA
-236 FSNLQKGA
+236 FSTLQKGA
-244 KSVLKT
+244 RSVLKT
-250 LGTLVKSGIGK
+250 FGTLVKSGIGK
-261 ITSSLAQSSKGLQ
+261 ITSSLAQSGKGLQ

-336 TPALTALANAAA
+336 TPALTALASAAA
-348 TVFSYIAQ
+348 TVFGYIAQ

-384 ETAQQIKDANKSLAG
+384 ETAQQVKDASKSLAG
-399 FDELERLGEPHQDAG
+399 FDELERLSEPQQDTG
-414 SGGGGGAATNQIVP
+414 SGGGGGAGASQIVP

-441 VLAAIKAGDW
+441 ILDAIKAGDW
-451 YQVGALVA
+451 YQVGELVA
-459 QKLNESMAAIDWG
+459 QKLNEGMAAIDWG

-481 STNLYNGLNGAVQNL
+481 ATNLYNGLNGAVQNL

-526 TLGAGVGTGLN
+526 TLGAGIGTGLN
-537 NLFATVDWGALG
+537 GLFATIDWAALG
-549 RVLSDKLMAL
+549 RVLSDKFMAL

-571 WAALGM
+571 WAALGLDVAAM
-577 DIATMFGAALANINW
+577 LSAALANIDW

-597 DLGALAIGVLTAI
+597 DLGTLAIGILTAI
-610 NTALAQ
+610 NTALSQ
-616 ADWGLVG
+616 ADWSSVG
-623 QTIMNMLAAIDWLGL
+623 QTIMGMFAAIDWLGL

-650 PLVLTAVLLPAIGSW
+650 PLVLTAVLIPALSAW

-672 AIGAWVAGTVIPA
+672 AIGAWITEVAIPA
-685 ISQWLAGIAASIVA
+685 ILGWLGSIVA
-699 SIGLWPAILIVALV
+699 SIVSTIGLWPALLIAAIV
-713 ALFAALTA
+713 ALFAALVA
-721 VIVANWDEIS
+721 VIVS
-731 NWFSDAWDE
+731 NWEDICDWFSGKWDD
-740 FVTGWNDFWNGVA
+740 FVAGWNDFWDSVA
-753 VSAQEWWGNIVE
+753 FCAQEWWKSVTTE
-765 KWTNFCNGI
+765 WTNFWNGI
-774 VNGFNNLKA
+774 VDKFNALKSG
-783 TLSQAWNSFWNSI
+783 LSQAWD
-796 VTSAQEWWRSI
+796 A
-807 TAAWTNL
+807 
-814 CNGVVDTFNGLKNS
+814 
-828 LGQAWNT
+828 
-835 FWTGLRDRVGDI
+835 FWTGLSDRVGDI

-854 VRGAVN
+854 VKGAVN
-860 SLLGFVNGMLSGIV
+860 SLIGFINGMISAVVG
-874 SGLNGAIDTLNR
+874 GLNSAIDALNS
-886 LSIDI
+886 LSVDI
-891 PDWVPVVGGNHLGFS
+891 PDWVPVVGGNRLGFS
-906 IAHIT
+906 IGHVT

-922 VIPPNREFL
+922 VIPANREFL
-931 AVLGDQTHGTNI
+931 AVLGDQSHGTNV
-943 EAPLETIQQAVASV
+943 EAPLDTIKQAVAEVMEDLQAGQMAGFEAVVSV
-957 MQDNLDGELAA
+957 LRE
-968 LENIYTALQDILQA
+968 ILSA
-982 VYGIDLSN
+982 VYGIELTDED
-990 NAVGRAME
+990 VGRAVQ
-998 RYQMR
+998 RWQR
-1003 QAVITG
+1003 KQLTATG
-1009 RG
+1009 GV

>member
-1 MPVSGSVRVNTRL
+1 MSVSGSVRINTRL

-19 MKDCRTLKAVVTEA
+19 MKDCRALKTVVTEV

-52 IEATREAMTPIV
+52 MEATREAMSPIV
-64 QQLTEIENR
+64 QELTEIETR
-73 AAAAG
+73 ASAAG
-78 KNVARDFQKAQA
+78 KNSARDFQKAQA

-105 ISEYEAKARAPYDA
+105 ISEYEAKARAPFDA

-130 LANNAAVERQYEAAM
+130 LANNAAVEQQYAAAM

-196 LEALRGR
+196 LEALRSR
-203 TQDLNDQMRN
+203 TQDLNDQLHN

-223 MIASAIGGVASRA
+223 MVASAIGGAASRA
-236 FSNLQKGA
+236 FSTLQKGA
-244 KSVLKT
+244 RSVLKT
-250 LGTLVKSGIGK
+250 FGTLVKSGIGK
-261 ITSSLAQSSKGLQ
+261 VTSGLAQSGKGLQ

-293 SAGLRNMTNYM
+293 SSGLSKMTQYM

-356 LVSFLTGTTVS
+356 LVAFLTGTTVS

-384 ETAQQIKDANKSLAG
+384 ETAQQVKDANKSLAG
-399 FDELERLGEPHQDAG
+399 FDELERLSEPQQDTG
-414 SGGGGGAATNQIVP
+414 SGGGGGAGAGQIVP

-441 VLAAIKAGDW
+441 VLDAIKAGDW
-451 YQVGALVA
+451 YQVGELVA

-481 STNLYNGLNGAVQNL
+481 ATNLYNGLNGAVQNL

-526 TLGAGVGTGLN
+526 TLGAGIGTGLN
-537 NLFATVDWGALG
+537 GLFATIDWAALG
-549 RVLSDKLMAL
+549 RVLSDKFMAL

-571 WAALGM
+571 WGSLGL
-577 DIATMFGAALANINW
+577 DIATMLRAALANIDW

-597 DLGALAIGVLTAI
+597 DLGALAIGILTAI
-610 NTALAQ
+610 NTALSQ
-616 ADWGLVG
+616 ADWGSVG
-623 QTIMNMLAAIDWLGL
+623 QTIMGMFAAIDWLGL

-650 PLVLTAVLLPAIGSW
+650 PLVLTAVLIPALSAW

-672 AIGAWVAGTVIPA
+672 AIGAWITGVAIPA
-685 ISQWLAGIAASIVA
+685 ILGWLGSIVA
-699 SIGLWPAILIVALV
+699 SIVSAIGLWPALLIAAIV
-713 ALFAALTA
+713 ALFAALVA
-721 VIVANWDEIS
+721 VIVS
-731 NWFSDAWDE
+731 NWEDICDWFSGAWDD
-740 FVTGWNDFWNGVA
+740 FVAGWNDFWDSVA
-753 VSAQEWWGNIVE
+753 FCAQEWWKSVTTE
-765 KWTNFCNGI
+765 WTNFWNGI
-774 VNGFNNLKA
+774 VDKFNALKSG
-783 TLSQAWNSFWNSI
+783 LSQAWD
-796 VTSAQEWWRSI
+796 A
-807 TAAWTNL
+807 
-814 CNGVVDTFNGLKNS
+814 
-828 LGQAWNT
+828 
-835 FWTGLRDRVGDI
+835 FWTGLSDRVGDI

-854 VRGAVN
+854 VKGAVN
-860 SLLGFVNGMLSGIV
+860 SLIGFINGMITAVVG
-874 SGLNGAIDTLNR
+874 GLNSAIDALNS
-886 LSIDI
+886 LSVDI
-891 PDWVPVVGGNHLGFS
+891 PDWVPVVGGNRLGFS
-906 IAHIT
+906 IGHIT

-931 AVLGDQTHGTNI
+931 AILGDQTHGTNI
-943 EAPLETIQQAVASV
+943 EAPLETIEQAVANV
-957 MQDNLDGELAA
+957 MGNMLSGQMAGFEAVVSLLQQI
-968 LENIYTALQDILQA
+968 LEAI
-982 VYGIDLSN
+982 YGIEIGDETL
-990 NAVGRAME
+990 AKIIRKVQKKQAI
-998 RYQMR
+998 MR
-1003 QAVITG
+1003 G
-1009 RG
+1009 GY

>member
-1 MPVSGSVRVNTRL
+1 MNLSVSGSVRINTRL

-19 MKDCRTLKAVVTEA
+19 MKDCRALKTVVTEVV
-33 ANAVKRAF
+33 NAVKRAF

-52 IEATREAMTPIV
+52 MEATREAMSPIV
-64 QQLTEIENR
+64 QELTEIENR
-73 AAAAG
+73 ASAAG
-78 KNVARDFQKAQA
+78 KNSARDFQKAQA

-105 ISEYEAKARAPYDA
+105 ISEYEAKARAPFDA
-119 QIVTYKPTQTD
+119 QLVTYKPTQTD
-130 LANNAAVERQYEAAM
+130 LANNAAVEQQYAAAM

-223 MIASAIGGVASRA
+223 MIAAAIGGAASRA
-236 FSNLQKGA
+236 FSTLQKGA
-244 KSVLKT
+244 RSVLKT
-250 LGTLVKSGIGK
+250 FGTLVKSGIGK
-261 ITSSLAQSSKGLQ
+261 ITSSLAQSGKGLQ

-336 TPALTALANAAA
+336 TPALTALASAAA
-348 TVFSYIAQ
+348 TVFGYIAQ

-384 ETAQQIKDANKSLAG
+384 ETAQQVKDASKSLAG
-399 FDELERLGEPHQDAG
+399 FDELERLSEPQQDTG
-414 SGGGGGAATNQIVP
+414 SGGGGGAGASQIVP

-441 VLAAIKAGDW
+441 ILDAIKAGDW
-451 YQVGALVA
+451 YQVGELVA
-459 QKLNESMAAIDWG
+459 QKLNEGMAAIDWG

-481 STNLYNGLNGAVQNL
+481 ATNLYNGLNGAVQNL

-526 TLGAGVGTGLN
+526 TLGAGIGTGLN
-537 NLFATVDWGALG
+537 GLFATIDWAALG
-549 RVLSDKLMAL
+549 RVLSDKFMAL

-571 WAALGM
+571 WAALGLDVAAM
-577 DIATMFGAALANINW
+577 LSAALANIDW

-597 DLGALAIGVLTAI
+597 DLGTLAIGILTAI
-610 NTALAQ
+610 NTALSQ
-616 ADWGLVG
+616 ADWSSVG
-623 QTIMNMLAAIDWLGL
+623 QTIMGMFAAIDWLGL

-650 PLVLTAVLLPAIGSW
+650 PLVLTAVLIPALSAW

-672 AIGAWVAGTVIPA
+672 AIGAWITEVAIPA
-685 ISQWLAGIAASIVA
+685 ILGWLGSIVA
-699 SIGLWPAILIVALV
+699 SIVSTIGLWPALLIAAIV
-713 ALFAALTA
+713 ALFAALVA
-721 VIVANWDEIS
+721 VIVS
-731 NWFSDAWDE
+731 NWEDICDWFSGKWDD
-740 FVTGWNDFWNGVA
+740 FVAGWNDFWDSVA
-753 VSAQEWWGNIVE
+753 FCAQEWWKSVTTE
-765 KWTNFCNGI
+765 WTNFWNGI
-774 VNGFNNLKA
+774 VDKFNALKSG
-783 TLSQAWNSFWNSI
+783 LSQAWD
-796 VTSAQEWWRSI
+796 A
-807 TAAWTNL
+807 
-814 CNGVVDTFNGLKNS
+814 
-828 LGQAWNT
+828 
-835 FWTGLRDRVGDI
+835 FWTGLSDRVGDI

-854 VRGAVN
+854 VKGAVN
-860 SLLGFVNGMLSGIV
+860 SLIGFINGMISAVVG
-874 SGLNGAIDTLNR
+874 GLNSAIDALNS
-886 LSIDI
+886 LSVDI
-891 PDWVPVVGGNHLGFS
+891 PDWVPVVGGNRLGFS
-906 IAHIT
+906 IGHVT

-922 VIPPNREFL
+922 VIPANREFL
-931 AVLGDQTHGTNI
+931 AVLGDQSHGTNV
-943 EAPLETIQQAVASV
+943 EAPLDTIKQAVAEVMEDLQAGQMAGFEAVVSV
-957 MQDNLDGELAA
+957 LRE
-968 LENIYTALQDILQA
+968 ILSA
-982 VYGIDLSN
+982 VYGIELTDED
-990 NAVGRAME
+990 VGRAVQ
-998 RYQMR
+998 RWQHK
-1003 QAVITG
+1003 QLIATG
-1009 RG
+1009 GV

>member
-1 MPVSGSVRVNTRL
+1 MSVSGSVRINTRL

-19 MKDCRTLKAVVTEA
+19 MKDCRALKTVVTEV

-52 IEATREAMTPIV
+52 MEATREAMSPIV
-64 QQLTEIENR
+64 QELTEIENR
-73 AAAAG
+73 ASAAG
-78 KNVARDFQKAQA
+78 KNSARDFQKAQA

-105 ISEYEAKARAPYDA
+105 ISEYEAKARAPFDA
-119 QIVTYKPTQTD
+119 QLVTYKPTQTD
-130 LANNAAVERQYEAAM
+130 LANNAAVEQQYAAAM

-203 TQDLNDQMRN
+203 TQDLNDQLRN

-223 MIASAIGGVASRA
+223 MIAAAIGGAASRA
-236 FSNLQKGA
+236 FSTLQKGA
-244 KSVLKT
+244 RSVLKT
-250 LGTLVKSGIGK
+250 FGTLVKSGIGK
-261 ITSSLAQSSKGLQ
+261 ITSSLAQSGKGLQ

-327 AAAPLIQVL
+327 AATPLIQVL
-336 TPALTALANAAA
+336 TPALTALASAAA
-348 TVFSYIAQ
+348 TVFGYIAQ

-384 ETAQQIKDANKSLAG
+384 ETAQQVKDASKSLAG
-399 FDELERLGEPHQDAG
+399 FDELERLSEPQQDTG
-414 SGGGGGAATNQIVP
+414 SGGGGGAGASQIVP

-441 VLAAIKAGDW
+441 ILDAIKAGDW
-451 YQVGALVA
+451 YQVGELVA
-459 QKLNESMAAIDWG
+459 QKLNEGMAAIDWG

-481 STNLYNGLNGAVQNL
+481 ATNLYNGLNGAVQNL

-526 TLGAGVGTGLN
+526 TLGAGIGTGLN
-537 NLFATVDWGALG
+537 GLFATIDWAALG
-549 RVLSDKLMAL
+549 RVLSDKFMAL

-571 WAALGM
+571 WAALGLDVAAM
-577 DIATMFGAALANINW
+577 LSAALANIDW

-597 DLGALAIGVLTAI
+597 DLGTLAIGILTAI
-610 NTALAQ
+610 NTALSQ
-616 ADWGLVG
+616 ADWSSVG
-623 QTIMNMLAAIDWLGL
+623 QTIMGMFAAIDWLGL

-650 PLVLTAVLLPAIGSW
+650 PLVLTAVLIPALSAW

-672 AIGAWVAGTVIPA
+672 AIGAWITEVAIPA
-685 ISQWLAGIAASIVA
+685 ILGWLGSIVA
-699 SIGLWPAILIVALV
+699 SIVSTIGLWPALLIAAIV
-713 ALFAALTA
+713 ALFAALVA
-721 VIVANWDEIS
+721 VIVS
-731 NWFSDAWDE
+731 NWEDICDWFSGKWDD
-740 FVTGWNDFWNGVA
+740 FVAGWNDFWDSVA
-753 VSAQEWWGNIVE
+753 FCAQEWWKSVTTE
-765 KWTNFCNGI
+765 WTNFWNGI
-774 VNGFNNLKA
+774 VDKFNALKSG
-783 TLSQAWNSFWNSI
+783 LSQAWD
-796 VTSAQEWWRSI
+796 A
-807 TAAWTNL
+807 
-814 CNGVVDTFNGLKNS
+814 
-828 LGQAWNT
+828 
-835 FWTGLRDRVGDI
+835 FWTGLSDRVGDI

-854 VRGAVN
+854 VKGAVN
-860 SLLGFVNGMLSGIV
+860 SLIGFINGMISAVVG
-874 SGLNGAIDTLNR
+874 GLNSAIDALNS
-886 LSIDI
+886 LSVDI
-891 PDWVPVVGGNHLGFS
+891 PDWVPVVGGNRLGFS
-906 IAHIT
+906 IGHVT

-922 VIPPNREFL
+922 VIPANREFL
-931 AVLGDQTHGTNI
+931 AVLGDQSHGTNV
-943 EAPLETIQQAVASV
+943 EAPLDTIKQAVAEVMEDLQAGQMAGFEAVVSV
-957 MQDNLDGELAA
+957 LRE
-968 LENIYTALQDILQA
+968 ILSA
-982 VYGIDLSN
+982 VYGIELTDED
-990 NAVGRAME
+990 VGRAVQ
-998 RYQMR
+998 RWQR
-1003 QAVITG
+1003 KQAIATG
-1009 RG
+1009 GV

>member
-1 MPVSGSVRVNTRL
+1 MSVSGSVRINTRL

-19 MKDCRTLKAVVTEA
+19 MKDCRALKTVVTEV

-52 IEATREAMTPIV
+52 MEATREAMSPIV
-64 QQLTEIENR
+64 QELTEIENR
-73 AAAAG
+73 ASAAG
-78 KNVARDFQKAQA
+78 KNSARDFQKAQA

-105 ISEYEAKARAPYDA
+105 ISEYEAKARAPFDA
-119 QIVTYKPTQTD
+119 QLVTYKPTQTD
-130 LANNAAVERQYEAAM
+130 LANNAAVEQQYAAAM

-203 TQDLNDQMRN
+203 TQDLNDQLRN

-223 MIASAIGGVASRA
+223 MIAAAIGGAASRA
-236 FSNLQKGA
+236 FSTLQKGA
-244 KSVLKT
+244 RSVLKT
-250 LGTLVKSGIGK
+250 FGTLVKSGIGK
-261 ITSSLAQSSKGLQ
+261 ITSSLAQSGKGLQ

-336 TPALTALANAAA
+336 TPALTALASAAA
-348 TVFSYIAQ
+348 TVFGYIAQ

-384 ETAQQIKDANKSLAG
+384 ETAQQVKDASKSLAG
-399 FDELERLGEPHQDAG
+399 FDELERLSEPQQDTG
-414 SGGGGGAATNQIVP
+414 SGGGGGAGASQIVP

-441 VLAAIKAGDW
+441 ILDAIKAGDW
-451 YQVGALVA
+451 YQVGELVA
-459 QKLNESMAAIDWG
+459 QKLNEGMAAIDWG

-481 STNLYNGLNGAVQNL
+481 ATNLYNGLNGAVQNL

-526 TLGAGVGTGLN
+526 TLGAGIGTGLN
-537 NLFATVDWGALG
+537 GLFATIDWAALG
-549 RVLSDKLMAL
+549 RVLSDKFMAL

-571 WAALGM
+571 WAALGLDVAAM
-577 DIATMFGAALANINW
+577 LSAALANIDW

-597 DLGALAIGVLTAI
+597 DLGTLAIGILTAI
-610 NTALAQ
+610 NTALSQ
-616 ADWGLVG
+616 ADWSSVG
-623 QTIMNMLAAIDWLGL
+623 QTIMGMFAAIDWLGL

-650 PLVLTAVLLPAIGSW
+650 PLVLTAVLIPALSAW

-672 AIGAWVAGTVIPA
+672 AIGAWITEVAIPA
-685 ISQWLAGIAASIVA
+685 ILGWLGSIVA
-699 SIGLWPAILIVALV
+699 SIVSTIGLWPALLIAAIV
-713 ALFAALTA
+713 ALFAALVA
-721 VIVANWDEIS
+721 VIVS
-731 NWFSDAWDE
+731 NWEDICDWFSGKWDD
-740 FVTGWNDFWNGVA
+740 FVAGWNDFWDSVA
-753 VSAQEWWGNIVE
+753 FCAQEWWKSVTTE
-765 KWTNFCNGI
+765 WTNFWNGI
-774 VNGFNNLKA
+774 VDKFNALKSG
-783 TLSQAWNSFWNSI
+783 LSQAWD
-796 VTSAQEWWRSI
+796 A
-807 TAAWTNL
+807 
-814 CNGVVDTFNGLKNS
+814 
-828 LGQAWNT
+828 
-835 FWTGLRDRVGDI
+835 FWTGLSDRVGDI

-854 VRGAVN
+854 VKGAVN
-860 SLLGFVNGMLSGIV
+860 SLIGIINGMISAVVG
-874 SGLNGAIDTLNR
+874 GLNSAIDALNS
-886 LSIDI
+886 LSVDI
-891 PDWVPVVGGNHLGFS
+891 PDWVPVVGGNRLGFS
-906 IAHIT
+906 IGHVT

-922 VIPPNREFL
+922 VIPANREFL
-931 AVLGDQTHGTNI
+931 AVLGDQSHGTNV
-943 EAPLETIQQAVASV
+943 EAPLDTIKQAVAEVMEDLQAGQMAGFEAVVSV
-957 MQDNLDGELAA
+957 LRE
-968 LENIYTALQDILQA
+968 ILSA
-982 VYGIDLSN
+982 VYGIELTDED
-990 NAVGRAME
+990 VGRAVQ
-998 RYQMR
+998 RWQR
-1003 QAVITG
+1003 KQLTATG
-1009 RG
+1009 GV

>member
-1 MPVSGSVRVNTRL
+1 MNLSVSGSVRINTRL

-19 MKDCRTLKAVVTEA
+19 MKDCRALKTVVTEV

-52 IEATREAMTPIV
+52 MEATREAMSPIV
-64 QQLTEIENR
+64 QELTEIENR
-73 AAAAG
+73 ASAAG
-78 KNVARDFQKAQA
+78 KNSARDFQKAQA

-105 ISEYEAKARAPYDA
+105 ISEYEAKARAPFDA
-119 QIVTYKPTQTD
+119 QLVTYKPTQTD
-130 LANNAAVERQYEAAM
+130 LANNAAVEQQYAAAM

-203 TQDLNDQMRN
+203 TQDLNDQLRN

-223 MIASAIGGVASRA
+223 MIAAAIGGAASRA
-236 FSNLQKGA
+236 FSTLQKGA
-244 KSVLKT
+244 RSVLKT
-250 LGTLVKSGIGK
+250 FGTLVKSGIGK
-261 ITSSLAQSSKGLQ
+261 ITSSLAQSGKGLQ

-336 TPALTALANAAA
+336 TPALTALASAAA
-348 TVFSYIAQ
+348 TVFGYIAQ

-384 ETAQQIKDANKSLAG
+384 ETAQQVKDASKSLAG
-399 FDELERLGEPHQDAG
+399 FDELERLSEPQQDTG
-414 SGGGGGAATNQIVP
+414 SGGGGGAGASQIVP

-441 VLAAIKAGDW
+441 ILDAIKAGDW
-451 YQVGALVA
+451 YQVGELVA
-459 QKLNESMAAIDWG
+459 QKLNEGMAAIDWG

-481 STNLYNGLNGAVQNL
+481 ATNLYNGLNGAVQNL

-526 TLGAGVGTGLN
+526 TLGAGIGTGLN
-537 NLFATVDWGALG
+537 GLFATIDWAALG
-549 RVLSDKLMAL
+549 RVLSDKFMAL

-571 WAALGM
+571 WAALGLDVAAM
-577 DIATMFGAALANINW
+577 LSAALANIDW

-597 DLGALAIGVLTAI
+597 DLGTLAIGILTAI
-610 NTALAQ
+610 NTALSQ
-616 ADWGLVG
+616 ADWSSVG
-623 QTIMNMLAAIDWLGL
+623 QTIMGMFAAIDWLGL

-650 PLVLTAVLLPAIGSW
+650 PLVLTAVLIPALSAW

-672 AIGAWVAGTVIPA
+672 AIGAWITEVAIPA
-685 ISQWLAGIAASIVA
+685 ILGWLGSIVA
-699 SIGLWPAILIVALV
+699 SIVSTIGLWPALLIAAIV
-713 ALFAALTA
+713 ALFAALVA
-721 VIVANWDEIS
+721 VIVS
-731 NWFSDAWDE
+731 NWEDICDWFSGKWDD
-740 FVTGWNDFWNGVA
+740 FVAGWNDFWDSVA
-753 VSAQEWWGNIVE
+753 FCAQEWWKSVTTE
-765 KWTNFCNGI
+765 WTNFWNGI
-774 VNGFNNLKA
+774 VDKFNALKSG
-783 TLSQAWNSFWNSI
+783 LSQAWD
-796 VTSAQEWWRSI
+796 A
-807 TAAWTNL
+807 
-814 CNGVVDTFNGLKNS
+814 
-828 LGQAWNT
+828 
-835 FWTGLRDRVGDI
+835 FWTGLSDRVGDI

-854 VRGAVN
+854 VKGAVN
-860 SLLGFVNGMLSGIV
+860 SLIGFINGMISAVVG
-874 SGLNGAIDTLNR
+874 GLNSAIDALNS
-886 LSIDI
+886 LSVDI
-891 PDWVPVVGGNHLGFS
+891 PDWVPVVGGNRLGFS
-906 IAHIT
+906 IGHVT

-922 VIPPNREFL
+922 VIPANREFL
-931 AVLGDQTHGTNI
+931 AVLGDQSHGTNV
-943 EAPLETIQQAVASV
+943 EAPLDTIKQAVAEV
-957 MQDNLDGELAA
+957 MED
-968 LENIYTALQDILQA
+968 LQAGQMAGFEAVVAVLREILSA
-982 VYGIDLSN
+982 VYGIELTDED
-990 NAVGRAME
+990 VGRAVQ
-998 RYQMR
+998 RWQR
-1003 QAVITG
+1003 KQLIATG
-1009 RG
+1009 GV

>member
-1 MPVSGSVRVNTRL
+1 MSVSGSVRINTRL

-19 MKDCRTLKAVVTEA
+19 MKDCRALKTVVTEV

-52 IEATREAMTPIV
+52 MEATREAMSPIV
-64 QQLTEIENR
+64 QELTEIENR
-73 AAAAG
+73 ASAAG
-78 KNVARDFQKAQA
+78 KNSARDFQKAQA

-105 ISEYEAKARAPYDA
+105 ISEYEAKARAPFDA
-119 QIVTYKPTQTD
+119 QLVTYKPTQTD
-130 LANNAAVERQYEAAM
+130 LANNAAVEQQYAAAM

-203 TQDLNDQMRN
+203 TQDLNDQLRN

-223 MIASAIGGVASRA
+223 MIAAAIGGAASRA
-236 FSNLQKGA
+236 FSTLQKGA
-244 KSVLKT
+244 RSVLKT
-250 LGTLVKSGIGK
+250 FGTLVKSGIGK
-261 ITSSLAQSSKGLQ
+261 ITSSLAQSGKGLQ

-336 TPALTALANAAA
+336 TPALTALASAAA
-348 TVFSYIAQ
+348 TVFGYIAQ

-384 ETAQQIKDANKSLAG
+384 ETAQQVKDASKSLAG
-399 FDELERLGEPHQDAG
+399 FDELERLSESQQDTG
-414 SGGGGGAATNQIVP
+414 SGGGGGAGASQIVP

-441 VLAAIKAGDW
+441 ILDAIKAGDW
-451 YQVGALVA
+451 YQVGELVA
-459 QKLNESMAAIDWG
+459 QKLNEGMAAIDWG

-481 STNLYNGLNGAVQNL
+481 ATNLYNGLNGAVQNL

-526 TLGAGVGTGLN
+526 TLGAGIGTGLN
-537 NLFATVDWGALG
+537 GLFATIDWAALG
-549 RVLSDKLMAL
+549 RVLSDKFMAL

-571 WAALGM
+571 WAALGLDVAAM
-577 DIATMFGAALANINW
+577 LSAALANIDW

-597 DLGALAIGVLTAI
+597 DLGTLAIGILTAI
-610 NTALAQ
+610 NTALSQ
-616 ADWGLVG
+616 ADWSSVG
-623 QTIMNMLAAIDWLGL
+623 QTIMGMFAAIDWLGL

-650 PLVLTAVLLPAIGSW
+650 PLVLTAVLIPALSAW

-672 AIGAWVAGTVIPA
+672 AIGAWITEVAIPA
-685 ISQWLAGIAASIVA
+685 ILGWLGSIVA
-699 SIGLWPAILIVALV
+699 SIVSTIGLWPALLIAAIV
-713 ALFAALTA
+713 ALFAALVA
-721 VIVANWDEIS
+721 VIVS
-731 NWFSDAWDE
+731 NWEDICDWFSGKWDD
-740 FVTGWNDFWNGVA
+740 FVAGWNDFWDSVA
-753 VSAQEWWGNIVE
+753 FCAQEWWKSVTTE
-765 KWTNFCNGI
+765 WTNFWNGI
-774 VNGFNNLKA
+774 VDKFNALKSG
-783 TLSQAWNSFWNSI
+783 LSQAWD
-796 VTSAQEWWRSI
+796 A
-807 TAAWTNL
+807 
-814 CNGVVDTFNGLKNS
+814 
-828 LGQAWNT
+828 
-835 FWTGLRDRVGDI
+835 FWTGLSDRVGDI

-854 VRGAVN
+854 VKGAVN
-860 SLLGFVNGMLSGIV
+860 SLIGFINGMISAVVG
-874 SGLNGAIDTLNR
+874 GLNSAIDALNS
-886 LSIDI
+886 LSVDI
-891 PDWVPVVGGNHLGFS
+891 PDWVPVVGGNRLGFS
-906 IAHIT
+906 IGHVT

-922 VIPPNREFL
+922 VIPANREFL
-931 AVLGDQTHGTNI
+931 AVLGDQSHGTNV
-943 EAPLETIQQAVASV
+943 EAPLDTIKQAVAEVMEDLQAGQMAGFEAVVSV
-957 MQDNLDGELAA
+957 LRE
-968 LENIYTALQDILQA
+968 ILSA
-982 VYGIDLSN
+982 VYGIELTDED
-990 NAVGRAME
+990 VGRAVQ
-998 RYQMR
+998 RWQR
-1003 QAVITG
+1003 KQLTATG
-1009 RG
+1009 GV

>member
-1 MPVSGSVRVNTRL
+1 MNLSVSGSVRINTRL

-19 MKDCRTLKAVVTEA
+19 MKDCRALKTVVTEV

-52 IEATREAMTPIV
+52 MEATREAMSPIV
-64 QQLTEIENR
+64 QELTEIENR
-73 AAAAG
+73 ASAAG
-78 KNVARDFQKAQA
+78 KNSARDFQKAQA

-105 ISEYEAKARAPYDA
+105 ISEYEAKARAPFDA
-119 QIVTYKPTQTD
+119 QLVTYKPTQTD
-130 LANNAAVERQYEAAM
+130 LANNAAVEQQYAAAM

-203 TQDLNDQMRN
+203 TQDLNDQLRN

-223 MIASAIGGVASRA
+223 MIAAAIGGAASRA
-236 FSNLQKGA
+236 FSTLQKGA
-244 KSVLKT
+244 RSVLKT
-250 LGTLVKSGIGK
+250 FGTLVKSGIGK
-261 ITSSLAQSSKGLQ
+261 ITSSLAQSGKGLQ

-336 TPALTALANAAA
+336 TPALTALASAAA
-348 TVFSYIAQ
+348 TVFGYIAQ

-384 ETAQQIKDANKSLAG
+384 ETAQQVKDASKSLAG
-399 FDELERLGEPHQDAG
+399 FDELERLSEPQQDTG
-414 SGGGGGAATNQIVP
+414 SGGGGGAGASQIVP

-441 VLAAIKAGDW
+441 ILDAIKAGDW
-451 YQVGALVA
+451 YQVGELVA
-459 QKLNESMAAIDWG
+459 QKLNEGMAAIDWG

-481 STNLYNGLNGAVQNL
+481 ATNLYNGLNGAVQNL

-526 TLGAGVGTGLN
+526 TLGAGIGTGLN
-537 NLFATVDWGALG
+537 GLFATIDWAALG
-549 RVLSDKLMAL
+549 RVLSDKFMAL

-571 WAALGM
+571 WAALGLDVAAM
-577 DIATMFGAALANINW
+577 LSAALANIDW

-597 DLGALAIGVLTAI
+597 DLGTLAIGILTAI
-610 NTALAQ
+610 NTALSQ
-616 ADWGLVG
+616 ADWSSVG
-623 QTIMNMLAAIDWLGL
+623 QTIMGMFAAIDWLGL

-650 PLVLTAVLLPAIGSW
+650 PLVLTAVLIPALSAW

-672 AIGAWVAGTVIPA
+672 AIGAWITEVAIPA
-685 ISQWLAGIAASIVA
+685 ILGWLGSIVA
-699 SIGLWPAILIVALV
+699 SIVSTIGLWPALLIAAIV
-713 ALFAALTA
+713 ALFAALVA
-721 VIVANWDEIS
+721 VIVS
-731 NWFSDAWDE
+731 NWEDICDWFSGKWDD
-740 FVTGWNDFWNGVA
+740 FVAGWNDFWDSVA
-753 VSAQEWWGNIVE
+753 FCAQEWWKSVTTE
-765 KWTNFCNGI
+765 WTNFWNGI
-774 VNGFNNLKA
+774 VDKFNALKSG
-783 TLSQAWNSFWNSI
+783 LSQAWD
-796 VTSAQEWWRSI
+796 A
-807 TAAWTNL
+807 
-814 CNGVVDTFNGLKNS
+814 
-828 LGQAWNT
+828 
-835 FWTGLRDRVGDI
+835 FWTGLSDRVGDI

-854 VRGAVN
+854 VKGAVN
-860 SLLGFVNGMLSGIV
+860 SLIGFINGMISAVVG
-874 SGLNGAIDTLNR
+874 GLNSAIDALNS
-886 LSIDI
+886 LSVDI
-891 PDWVPVVGGNHLGFS
+891 PDWVPVVGGNRLGFS
-906 IAHIT
+906 IGHVT

-922 VIPPNREFL
+922 VIPANREFL
-931 AVLGDQTHGTNI
+931 AVLGDQSHGTNV
-943 EAPLETIQQAVASV
+943 EAPLDTIKQAVAEVMEDLQAGQMAGFEAVVSV
-957 MQDNLDGELAA
+957 LRE
-968 LENIYTALQDILQA
+968 ILSA
-982 VYGIDLSN
+982 VYGIELTDED
-990 NAVGRAME
+990 VGRAVQ
-998 RYQMR
+998 RWQHK
-1003 QAVITG
+1003 QLIATG
-1009 RG
+1009 GV

>member
-1 MPVSGSVRVNTRL
+1 MSVSGSVRINTRL

-19 MKDCRTLKAVVTEA
+19 MKDCRALKTVVTEV

-52 IEATREAMTPIV
+52 MEATREAMSPIV
-64 QQLTEIENR
+64 QELTEIENR
-73 AAAAG
+73 ASAAG
-78 KNVARDFQKAQA
+78 KNSARDFQKAQA

-105 ISEYEAKARAPYDA
+105 ISEYEAKARAPFDA
-119 QIVTYKPTQTD
+119 QLVTYKPTQTD
-130 LANNAAVERQYEAAM
+130 LANNAAVEQQYAAAM

-203 TQDLNDQMRN
+203 TQDLNDQLRN

-223 MIASAIGGVASRA
+223 MIAAAIGGAASRA
-236 FSNLQKGA
+236 FSTLQKGA
-244 KSVLKT
+244 RSVLKT
-250 LGTLVKSGIGK
+250 FGTLVKSGIGK
-261 ITSSLAQSSKGLQ
+261 ITSSLAQSGKGLQ

-336 TPALTALANAAA
+336 TPALTALASAAA
-348 TVFSYIAQ
+348 TVFGYIAQ

-384 ETAQQIKDANKSLAG
+384 ETAQQVKDASKSLAG
-399 FDELERLGEPHQDAG
+399 FDELERLSEPQQDTG
-414 SGGGGGAATNQIVP
+414 SGGGGGAGASQIVP

-441 VLAAIKAGDW
+441 ILDAIKAGDW
-451 YQVGALVA
+451 YQVGELVA
-459 QKLNESMAAIDWG
+459 QKLNEGMAAIDWG

-481 STNLYNGLNGAVQNL
+481 ATNLYNGLNGAVQNL

-526 TLGAGVGTGLN
+526 TLGAGIGTGLN
-537 NLFATVDWGALG
+537 GLFATIDWAALG
-549 RVLSDKLMAL
+549 RVLSDKFMAL

-571 WAALGM
+571 WAALGLDVAAM
-577 DIATMFGAALANINW
+577 LSAALANIDW

-597 DLGALAIGVLTAI
+597 DLGTLAIGILTAI
-610 NTALAQ
+610 NTALSQ
-616 ADWGLVG
+616 ADWSSVG
-623 QTIMNMLAAIDWLGL
+623 QTIMGMFAAIDWLGL

-650 PLVLTAVLLPAIGSW
+650 PLVLTAVLIPALSAW

-672 AIGAWVAGTVIPA
+672 AIGAWITEVAIPA
-685 ISQWLAGIAASIVA
+685 ILGWLGSIVA
-699 SIGLWPAILIVALV
+699 SIVSTIGLWPALLIAAIV
-713 ALFAALTA
+713 ALFAALVA
-721 VIVANWDEIS
+721 VIVS
-731 NWFSDAWDE
+731 NWEDICDWFSGKWDD
-740 FVTGWNDFWNGVA
+740 FVAGWNDFWDSVA
-753 VSAQEWWGNIVE
+753 FCAQEWWKSVTTE
-765 KWTNFCNGI
+765 WTNFWNGI
-774 VNGFNNLKA
+774 VDKFNALKSG
-783 TLSQAWNSFWNSI
+783 LSQAWD
-796 VTSAQEWWRSI
+796 A
-807 TAAWTNL
+807 
-814 CNGVVDTFNGLKNS
+814 
-828 LGQAWNT
+828 
-835 FWTGLRDRVGDI
+835 FWTGLSDRVGDI

-854 VRGAVN
+854 VKGAVN
-860 SLLGFVNGMLSGIV
+860 SLIGFINGMISAVVG
-874 SGLNGAIDTLNR
+874 GLNSAIDALNS
-886 LSIDI
+886 LSVDI
-891 PDWVPVVGGNHLGFS
+891 PDWVPVVGGNRLGFS
-906 IAHIT
+906 IGHVT

-922 VIPPNREFL
+922 VIPANREFL
-931 AVLGDQTHGTNI
+931 AVLGDQSHGTNV
-943 EAPLETIQQAVASV
+943 EAPLDTIKQAVAEV
-957 MQDNLDGELAA
+957 MED
-968 LENIYTALQDILQA
+968 LQAGQMAGFEAVVAVLREILSA
-982 VYGIDLSN
+982 VYGIELTDED
-990 NAVGRAME
+990 VGRAVQ
-998 RYQMR
+998 RWQHK
-1003 QAVITG
+1003 QLTATG
-1009 RG
+1009 GV